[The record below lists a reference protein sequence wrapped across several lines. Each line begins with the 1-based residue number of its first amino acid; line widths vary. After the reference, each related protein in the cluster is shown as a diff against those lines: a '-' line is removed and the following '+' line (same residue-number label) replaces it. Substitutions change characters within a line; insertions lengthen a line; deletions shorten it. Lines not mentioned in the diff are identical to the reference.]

1 MNSLGRALGEEVAVL
16 KVQRVILTVFTLFIR
31 SLHMFRLRIR
41 GHTRAKHRKESSW
54 AGTTRGSIWPR
65 NRAQNW
71 GRSSPTQG
79 FARVQIDRRAVRNLL
94 FLGHLLDR
102 RGEREGDG
110 SGDLCLSCTRHLP
123 TLQRAVQRFDIV
135 ESSTIKEALKM
146 EKVRKNLAPVL
157 LEV

>member
-1 MNSLGRALGEEVAVL
+1 L
-16 KVQRVILTVFTLFIR
+16 
-31 SLHMFRLRIR
+31 
-41 GHTRAKHRKESSW
+41 
-54 AGTTRGSIWPR
+54 PR

-135 ESSTIKEALKM
+135 ESSTIKEAVKM

>member
-1 MNSLGRALGEEVAVL
+1 
-16 KVQRVILTVFTLFIR
+16 
-31 SLHMFRLRIR
+31 MFRLRIR
-41 GHTRAKHRKESSW
+41 RHARAKHRKESPLGLERPQASL
-54 AGTTRGSIWPR
+54 WPR
-65 NRAQNW
+65 NRAENW
-71 GRSSPTQG
+71 GRSSPTKG

-123 TLQRAVQRFDIV
+123 ALQSAVPFDIV

-146 EKVRKNLAPVL
+146 EKVRKNLAP
-157 LEV
+157 